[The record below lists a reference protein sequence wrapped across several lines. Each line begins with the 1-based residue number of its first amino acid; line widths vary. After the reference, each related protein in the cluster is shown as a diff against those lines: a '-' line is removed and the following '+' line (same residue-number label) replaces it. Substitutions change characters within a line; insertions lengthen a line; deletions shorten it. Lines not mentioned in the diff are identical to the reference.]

1 MIAHPRSAPCM
12 AFVKAYLAT
21 EVIAA
26 ALVRLG
32 LHSDTGQSYD
42 PGPVQSRV
50 TMGMAVDLLA
60 SYF

>member
-1 MIAHPRSAPCM
+1 M

-42 PGPVQSRV
+42 PGPVQLRV